1 MLIMNYKK
9 RFGQEGEAA
18 VAKYLEESEYDILA
32 RNFSINHK
40 IGEIDIIAKKDRLI
54 IFVEV
59 KTRAKDY
66 VALVS
71 EMVSPVKQKKII
83 VMAKLFLQKEKID
96 SENYILRFDIALV
109 IKNKIS
115 YFDNAFVP
123 LE

>member
-18 VAKYLEESEYDILA
+18 VVQYLAEREYEILA
-32 RNFSINHK
+32 KNFSINHK

-59 KTRAKDY
+59 KTRARDDA
-66 VALVS
+66 VLVS
-71 EMVSPVKQKKII
+71 EMVSRIKQKKII

>member
-59 KTRAKDY
+59 KTRAKDD

>member
-59 KTRAKDY
+59 KTRAKDN

>member
-1 MLIMNYKK
+1 MNYKK

-59 KTRAKDY
+59 KTRAKDD